1 MKKPPAKLLIALAVL
16 FVVQAFVSQSLLFPT
31 WKKNYSTG
39 ELRIDRGLNADQL
52 LASLAGLREMVA
64 GILWVQT
71 DQYFDTGQFDAVL
84 PLIRLVTWL
93 NPRQVEVYSTGAWHI
108 AYNFTDEQNRSD
120 RRYIPIALRL
130 LEEGVQNN
138 PNTYEMYFEVGWL
151 YYHKIDDDYWQAV
164 HWFEQSV
171 EKKDIL
177 PARKGI
183 LFKAYEKNGQLDDS
197 VSWLWKLQQEAEEQY
212 ARDGDNLSRVR
223 RDTNERNLNNQLIR
237 MTQRGVF
244 GRRAG
249 VYDQWPYDTHNPVDL
264 NFTFSIRV
272 IEPKVLR
279 VTGTWGIP
287 TTGARVRMQL
297 FDEDYDLKW
306 EPAPDLNFD
315 RDKDR
320 TFMQDE
326 LYTQNGRFDR
336 KIDMSRNP
344 NMYPFRAEKYK
355 VVFSYNPRSAP
366 AHIQDKIGWDGEGMT
381 DQRYL
386 KVSER
391 YKNTDGKPGVRILY
405 AEVEL
410 TRDQILMRG
419 EYANGYVYNSPGYVP
434 VEGTAGPE
442 VVIPR
447 SLRK

>member
-1 MKKPPAKLLIALAVL
+1 VRRNRRPVVWIALVVL
-16 FVVQAFVSQSLLFPT
+16 FTAQGLVSQLAIFPT
-31 WKKNYSTG
+31 WRQNYSTG

-64 GILWVQT
+64 GILWVET
-71 DQYFDTGQFDAVL
+71 DRYFDTGQFDAVL

-93 NPRQVEVYSTGAWHI
+93 NPRQVEVYSTGSWHI

-130 LEEGVQNN
+130 LEEGVRNN
-138 PNTYEMYFEVGWL
+138 PNTYEMYYETGWM
-151 YYHKIDDDYWQAV
+151 YYHKVDDDYWKAV
-164 HWFEQSV
+164 HWFEQAV

-177 PARKGI
+177 PARKSI
-183 LFKAYEKNGQLDDS
+183 LSNAYQRNGQLDESLD
-197 VSWLWKLQQEAEEQY
+197 WYWTLQQEAERQY
-212 ARDGDNLSRVR
+212 AQDNDIMSMNR
-223 RDTNERNLNNQLIR
+223 RDTIERNLNNQIIR

-249 VYDQWPYDTHNPVDL
+249 VYEQYPYDTHDPVNL

-272 IEPKVLR
+272 VEPKVIR

-297 FDEDYDLKW
+297 FDYDYELQW
-306 EPAPDLNFD
+306 EPAQDLNFD
-315 RDKDR
+315 RDAER

-326 LYTQNGRFDR
+326 LYTKNGRFDR

-344 NMYPFRAEKYK
+344 NMYPFTAEKYR
-355 VVFSYNPRSAP
+355 VVFYYNPRSAP

-381 DQRYL
+381 DSRYL
-386 KVSER
+386 DTER
-391 YKNTDGKPGVRILY
+391 RPGTRILY
-405 AEVEL
+405 AEIEM
-410 TRDQILMRG
+410 TRDQLLMRG
-419 EYANGYVYNSPGYVP
+419 DYANGYVYNSPGFVA
-434 VEGTAGPE
+434 VETDGGPE

-447 SLRK
+447 TLRK